1 MLCGSL
7 RWRKHFG
14 ISRTASSTWRLP
26 RTASLGRRWKRRRGS
41 LQWFSFWEW
50 QENRPRVRPAR
61 RPKEWCSRNRPR
73 GVRPVG
79 ARCDLCADRLEIASG
94 VSPDLG
100 RRPADC
106 KPNLCDRDCVSGNIF
121 GMSAATKERS
131 EKRNGHF
138 ATFRLGGLRLGASV
152 PPVQSGGFRL
162 APCRRVTPPKD
173 RAFFSSKLR
182 LPRHDMAPGRRGAR
196 AMLPPT
202 LREFGHR
209 RRRDL
214 MHGPK
219 SFQRRPP
226 PSALPRLLD
235 GRDGRDGTDGQQAA
249 RLPRE
254 RRSILS
260 PQRLR
265 PHGPDL
271 RPNEGYAGI
280 TPTPTAVRVFGTFV
294 RSAGTGTLNLAC
306 WFNHLSQRYP
316 PQGLER
322 PPHRY
327 PGADVILPS
336 FTTRTLVAHDVC
348 RFKFAIRCPHA
359 FAWLRALGDPGL
371 GALNAQVSSVRGQRR
386 LRRRRRAA
394 VCRKTGHSAA
404 IY

>member
-1 MLCGSL
+1 
-7 RWRKHFG
+7 
-14 ISRTASSTWRLP
+14 
-26 RTASLGRRWKRRRGS
+26 
-41 LQWFSFWEW
+41 
-50 QENRPRVRPAR
+50 
-61 RPKEWCSRNRPR
+61 
-73 GVRPVG
+73 
-79 ARCDLCADRLEIASG
+79 
-94 VSPDLG
+94 
-100 RRPADC
+100 
-106 KPNLCDRDCVSGNIF
+106 
-121 GMSAATKERS
+121 
-131 EKRNGHF
+131 
-138 ATFRLGGLRLGASV
+138 
-152 PPVQSGGFRL
+152 
-162 APCRRVTPPKD
+162 
-173 RAFFSSKLR
+173 
-182 LPRHDMAPGRRGAR
+182 
-196 AMLPPT
+196 MLPPT

-254 RRSILS
+254 RRSVLS

-280 TPTPTAVRVFGTFV
+280 TPTPTVVRVFGTFV

-327 PGADVILPS
+327 AGADVILPS
-336 FTTRTLVAHDVC
+336 FTTRTLVARDVC

-371 GALNAQVSSVRGQRR
+371 GALKAQLSECYGTAQAASMTPRGRLSQNRPLGGDLLTARTSHGFKRR
-386 LRRRRRAA
+386 ERRWASMIFP
-394 VCRKTGHSAA
+394 KGEPTP
-404 IY
+404 